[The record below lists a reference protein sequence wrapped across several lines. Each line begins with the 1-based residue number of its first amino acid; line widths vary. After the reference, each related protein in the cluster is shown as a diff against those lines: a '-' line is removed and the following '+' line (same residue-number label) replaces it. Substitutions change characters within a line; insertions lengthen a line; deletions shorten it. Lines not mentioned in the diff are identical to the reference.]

1 MAGPVYTSQL
11 ARRNGRRP
19 LFTTFVH
26 QGTAVVV
33 PLDGG
38 TKQGASYA
46 TGGSWDCWLRMR
58 DDMKRWLQRHT
69 LQGQRGGVLLEAL
82 IAVTLLSTVLT
93 MAVQSSATGSRAVS
107 TVHELNTAQNIA
119 RSQLEYALNE
129 VYWAPPYGLS
139 PALRPEPDW

>member
-1 MAGPVYTSQL
+1 
-11 ARRNGRRP
+11 
-19 LFTTFVH
+19 
-26 QGTAVVV
+26 
-33 PLDGG
+33 
-38 TKQGASYA
+38 
-46 TGGSWDCWLRMR
+46 MR

-82 IAVTLLSTVLT
+82 IAVTLLSSVLT

-129 VYWAPPYGLS
+129 AYCAPPCSYTSIAVPTGFSVTAEAEVFPGGDANIEYVQVTVSSAVTAEELIQIQGVK
-139 PALRPEPDW
+139 ANR